1 MKTAEVYCKS
11 NVTPSPSPLG
21 EGDRGGEAAVSS
33 YQLIIIGG
41 GPAGYT
47 AAEAAGKAGLSV
59 LLIEKQNVGGVC
71 LNEGC
76 IPTKT
81 LLYSAKTYD
90 GAKHGSKYAVSA
102 TDVSF
107 DLPKIIAR
115 KSKVVRKLVLGV
127 KAKLTSNNVALVTG
141 AAEVVDAHT
150 VRCGEEVYTCD
161 NLILCTGSETFVP
174 SIPGLDKV
182 DYWTH
187 REALDNKELP
197 ASLAVVGGGVIGMEF
212 ASFFNSLGVEVTVIE
227 MMDEILGGM
236 DKELSAMLRAEYAK
250 RGIKFLLSTKVTGFV
265 PPLSPEE
272 GIRYTYEP
280 VSADVST
287 SPSCDGEGT
296 EGQAQRILISVGR
309 RPVIKGFGLENLGL
323 ECNERGSI
331 VVNEHMQ
338 TSVPNVYVCGDL
350 TGFSLLAHTAV
361 REAEVAVHHIIGKE
375 DAMSYRA
382 IPGVVYTNP
391 EIAGV
396 GQTEESLQAKGIPY
410 RAVKLPM
417 AFSGRFVAENEGVN
431 GVCKVLLGEDDTV
444 LGAHVLGNPASEI
457 ITLAGMAVE
466 MKLKAAEWKKI
477 VVPHPTV
484 AEIFREAL

>member
-1 MKTAEVYCKS
+1 MK
-11 NVTPSPSPLG
+11 
-21 EGDRGGEAAVSS
+21 
-33 YQLIIIGG
+33 YQVIIIGG

-59 LLIEKQNVGGVC
+59 LLFEKQNLGGVC

-90 GAKHGSKYAVSA
+90 GAKHASKYAVTVSEA
-102 TDVSF
+102 SF
-107 DLPKIIAR
+107 DLSKIIAR

-127 KAKLTSNNVALVTG
+127 KSKLTSNNVTIINGEATIL
-141 AAEVVDAHT
+141 DKNKIC
-150 VRCGEEVYTCD
+150 CGEEIYECD
-161 NLILCTGSETFVP
+161 NLILCTGSETF
-174 SIPGLDKV
+174 IPPISGIDTV
-182 DYWTH
+182 NYWTH

-197 ASLAVVGGGVIGMEF
+197 ASLAIVGGGVIGMEF
-212 ASFFNSLGVEVTVIE
+212 ASFFNSLGVKVTVIE

-236 DKELSAMLRAEYAK
+236 DKELSALLRADYAK
-250 RGIKFLLSTKVTGFV
+250 RGITFLLSTKVVSLAQSEAGV
-265 PPLSPEE
+265 LVS
-272 GIRYTYEP
+272 YEN
-280 VSADVST
+280 ADGAGNVT
-287 SPSCDGEGT
+287 AEK
-296 EGQAQRILISVGR
+296 LLMSVGR
-309 RPVIKGFGLENLGL
+309 RPVTKGFGLENLNL
-323 ECNERGSI
+323 QRTERGSI
-331 VVNEHMQ
+331 LVNGQME
-338 TSVPNVYVCGDL
+338 SSLPGVYVCGDL

-361 REAEVAVHHIIGKE
+361 REAEVAVHAILGKT
-375 DAMSYRA
+375 DTMSYRA

-396 GQTEESLQAKGIPY
+396 GQTEESLIAKGIAY

-417 AFSGRFVAENEGVN
+417 AYSGRFVAENEGVN
-431 GVCKVLLGEDDTV
+431 GVCKVLLGDDDTI

-457 ITLAGMAVE
+457 ITLAGMAIE

-477 VVPHPTV
+477 VFPHPTV